1 MRLNT
6 MAAVM
11 TQISKLEL
19 DSAAFYEGMAAKF
32 PGLAGELGR
41 WVKENKRQ
49 EKNIKQTYYGVITDT
64 LESNYAFEG
73 LDTDEFDFDMTMP
86 GDQAAAKA
94 KAASLE
100 QGIADFYKK
109 AAQLSEGLMADVPR
123 VLKRIANKRDDRV
136 EDME

>member
-19 DSAAFYEGMAAKF
+19 ESAVVYEE
-32 PGLAGELGR
+32 LAGKFSGLGELFAK
-41 WVKENKRQ
+41 WAKENKRQ

-73 LDTDEFDFDMTMP
+73 LDTSDFDFDMSMP
-86 GDQAAAKA
+86 SNEADVKA
-94 KAASLE
+94 KALSLE
-100 QGIADFYKK
+100 KAIRDFYLKT
-109 AAQLSEGLMADVPR
+109 AALSEGLMADVPR
-123 VLKRIANKRDDRV
+123 ILKKTAARREDRL
-136 EDME
+136 EELE

>member
-19 DSAAFYEGMAAKF
+19 ESAVFYEDMSSRF
-32 PGLAGELGR
+32 PGLAETFTR
-41 WVKENKRQ
+41 WAKENKRQ

-73 LDTDEFDFDMTMP
+73 LDTEEFDFDMTP
-86 GDQAAAKA
+86 VPDEAGARAKA
-94 KAASLE
+94 KMLEGAIAAFYLKAASM
-100 QGIADFYKK
+100 
-109 AAQLSEGLMADVPR
+109 SEGLMADVPR
-123 VLKRIANKRDDRV
+123 V
-136 EDME
+136 